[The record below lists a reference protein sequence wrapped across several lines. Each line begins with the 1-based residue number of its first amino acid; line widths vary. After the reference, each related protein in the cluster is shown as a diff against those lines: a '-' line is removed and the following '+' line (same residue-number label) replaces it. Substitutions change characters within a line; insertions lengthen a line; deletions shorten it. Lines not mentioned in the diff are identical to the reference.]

1 MNGKWKTTDIEWKQ
15 EWLNNGINIS
25 DKMWEKQR
33 KLLKSYQRDKDDY
46 L

>member
-1 MNGKWKTTDIEWKQ
+1 MKDYRHIMKTRMTVNK
-15 EWLNNGINIS
+15 GINVS

-33 KLLKSYQRDKDDY
+33 KLLKSYQRDKGDY